1 VLLGIVRVAD
11 EDSRRHVCVGSY
23 SKAQACKRLGGRA
36 SHAMRCEVKRKSASK
51 PVPQVRVRLLEAKP
65 GQGKVR
71 TGPPNIPETSRDA
84 HCQQSSE
91 EGRIGLFSRPT
102 AEKCIRRQNLGCG
115 FRGERLRIGGLEV
128 VLRPSPI
135 SEVKPFSPTFAS
147 QHSIMHSENKLCAI
161 TPRRD

>member
-1 VLLGIVRVAD
+1 MPGG
-11 EDSRRHVCVGSY
+11 C
-23 SKAQACKRLGGRA
+23 QACILPDSYGVPGAPGLGGVVLHISCTR
-36 SHAMRCEVKRKSASK
+36 STSQPTDFTFSIGRCEVERKA
-51 PVPQVRVRLLEAKP
+51 PIQAKP
-65 GQGKVR
+65 AWMGHPAPANLWRCPLMAVFG
-71 TGPPNIPETSRDA
+71 G
-84 HCQQSSE
+84 
-91 EGRIGLFSRPT
+91 GRIGLFFSLM

-135 SEVKPFSPTFAS
+135 SEVKSFSPTFAS

>member
-1 VLLGIVRVAD
+1 MPVLLGWGFFVAAVPT
-11 EDSRRHVCVGSY
+11 SREIPAHLFFSLAG
-23 SKAQACKRLGGRA
+23 
-36 SHAMRCEVKRKSASK
+36 
-51 PVPQVRVRLLEAKP
+51 P
-65 GQGKVR
+65 GQRKVR
-71 TGPPNIPETSRDA
+71 TAPPKIPETLGDA
-84 HCQQSSE
+84 HSRRSSE

-115 FRGERLRIGGLEV
+115 SRGERLRIGGLEV